1 MAKAEKTDRSVLKSG
16 KAPDAKGL
24 KKAKAAPA
32 EGEICYGCGA
42 LSSAAN
48 PHPVVGVINSA
59 DLDDGWTS
67 IDNASGEP
75 GEDGEQYVGVPVC
88 GACHRDPQHRS
99 AHPLKVHFFER
110 KGNSAKFGIMT
121 AGSFGIQG

>member
-16 KAPDAKGL
+16 KAPESKGL

-32 EGEICYGCGA
+32 EGEICYGCGS

-48 PHPVVGVINSA
+48 PHPVVGVLNRT
-59 DLDDGWTS
+59 DLDDGWTVL
-67 IDNASGEP
+67 DNDSP
-75 GEDGEQYVGVPVC
+75 GEDGETYVGVPVC
-88 GACHRDPQHRS
+88 DACWRNPEHRS

-110 KGNSAKFGIMT
+110 KGNSAKVGLLT
-121 AGSFGIQG
+121 AGSFGIGG